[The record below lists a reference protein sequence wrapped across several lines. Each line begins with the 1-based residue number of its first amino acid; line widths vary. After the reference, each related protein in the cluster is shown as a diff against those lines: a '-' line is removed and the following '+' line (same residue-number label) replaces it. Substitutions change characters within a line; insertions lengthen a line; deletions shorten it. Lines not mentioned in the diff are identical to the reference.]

1 VKTIK
6 PSLRQ
11 SKRRAKEEKKREEER
26 EENKREDKT
35 VLFCMLLIYNE
46 LDSQEEQRACR
57 LLEQKTSPNHQGGIS
72 PMAAPETLPQF
83 PKSHKSA
90 IGKSGV
96 LTIHG
101 FGVRVRMQSG
111 HLQIED
117 GIADERRTTRL
128 PRVGHG
134 LRRLVCISEDGFFT
148 LDALKWLA
156 DQRASLIML
165 DRSGKV
171 SFVTGPAASSDARLR
186 RAQALAQQSGVAV
199 EIMCELMLAKLDGQQ
214 QLVRSKLANATAAD
228 IIAKL
233 AESLSTAESLDE
245 VARLEAHAASA
256 YWSAW
261 SEVPINFPRQDV
273 ARVGKHWL
281 TFGTRKSLLTG
292 SPRLATNPPNAI
304 LNYCYALLECEA
316 RLGSVAVGLD
326 PGMGMLHVDTPAR
339 DSLACDIMEAV
350 RPSVDAWLLDWI
362 MREPFR
368 RSDFFEA
375 PNGNCRLLRTLAA
388 KLSETTSVWG
398 KLVAPWAEY
407 VAHTLWA
414 TTSRASSR
422 SSIPTRLTQQH
433 RRQAKGDLS
442 VPIIPMPKHD
452 RVCRGC
458 GKRIRVEHTDC
469 GQCAIDSATKRLVDA
484 AKIGRIAGHTPEALA
499 KEGKSQR
506 RHAEA
511 RASWASSS
519 QPSWLTSDLYSEK
532 IQPQLAEVS
541 TSTIAS
547 RIGVSRWYAGKI
559 RRGYCPHPRH
569 WQALAELVQIIA
581 NK

>member
-1 VKTIK
+1 
-6 PSLRQ
+6 
-11 SKRRAKEEKKREEER
+11 
-26 EENKREDKT
+26 
-35 VLFCMLLIYNE
+35 
-46 LDSQEEQRACR
+46 
-57 LLEQKTSPNHQGGIS
+57 
-72 PMAAPETLPQF
+72 MAAWQ
-83 PKSHKSA
+83 
-90 IGKSGV
+90 SGV

-117 GIADERRTTRL
+117 GVADERRTVRL
-128 PRVGHG
+128 ARVGHG

-171 SFVTGPAASSDARLR
+171 SLVTGPTASSDARLR
-186 RAQALAQQSGVAV
+186 RAQALAHQSGTAV
-199 EIMCELMLAKLDGQQ
+199 EIMRELMRAKLEGQQ
-214 QLVRSKLANATAAD
+214 ELVRSKLANATAGD

-233 AESLSTAESLDE
+233 QESLSTAESLDK
-245 VARLEAHAASA
+245 VAQLEAHAAST

-261 SEVPINFPRQDV
+261 SELPINFPRQDIT
-273 ARVGKHWL
+273 RLPQHWR
-281 TFGTRKSLLTG
+281 TFGSRKSLITG

-304 LNYCYALLECEA
+304 LNYCYALLECET
-316 RLGSVAVGLD
+316 RLASVAVGLD

-368 RSDFFEA
+368 RSDFFEES
-375 PNGNCRLLRTLAA
+375 NGNCRLLRTLAA
-388 KLSETTSVWG
+388 KLGETMSVWG

-414 TTSRASSR
+414 TTPRAGR
-422 SSIPTRLTQQH
+422 TPIPTRLTQQH
-433 RRQAKGDLS
+433 RREAKGGS
-442 VPIIPMPKHD
+442 SAPMVAIPKPD

-458 GKRIRVEHTDC
+458 GKSIRTGRTDC
-469 GQCAIDSATKRLVDA
+469 GKCAIEGATKRFVEA
-484 AKIGRIAGHTPEALA
+484 ARIGRIAGHTPEALA

-506 RHAEA
+506 HHAKA
-511 RASWASSS
+511 RSLWASRC
-519 QPSWLTSDLYSEK
+519 QPSSLTPEAYTEK
-532 IQPQLAEVS
+532 IQPLLAHVS
-541 TSTIAS
+541 ASAIAS
-547 RIGVSRWYAGKI
+547 EIGVSRWYAGRI
-559 RRGYCPHPRH
+559 REGYRPHPMH
-569 WQALAELVQIIA
+569 WEALALLVDLSPTSDGSSAAPGMALQKQNNRWKNPPNSKENVIICDDDA
-581 NK
+581 

>member
-1 VKTIK
+1 
-6 PSLRQ
+6 
-11 SKRRAKEEKKREEER
+11 
-26 EENKREDKT
+26 
-35 VLFCMLLIYNE
+35 
-46 LDSQEEQRACR
+46 
-57 LLEQKTSPNHQGGIS
+57 
-72 PMAAPETLPQF
+72 MAASDTVPQF
-83 PKSHKSA
+83 PKSHKSG
-90 IGKSGV
+90 ISKSGV
-96 LTIHG
+96 LAIHG

-117 GIADERRTTRL
+117 GIADERRTIRL

-171 SFVTGPAASSDARLR
+171 SLVTGPTASSDARLR
-186 RAQALAQQSGVAV
+186 RAQALANQSGAAL
-199 EIMCELMLAKLDGQQ
+199 EIMRQLMRAKLDGQQ

-233 AESLSTAESLDE
+233 EESLPTAESLDT
-245 VARLEAHAASA
+245 VARIEAQAASA

-261 SEVPINFPRQDV
+261 SELPINFPRQDV
-273 ARVGKHWL
+273 TRVPEHWR
-281 TFGTRKSLLTG
+281 TFGMRKSLITG

-304 LNYCYALLECEA
+304 LNYCYALLESET
-316 RLGSVAVGLD
+316 RLAATAVGLD
-326 PGMGMLHVDTPAR
+326 PGMGMLHVDAPAR

-368 RSDFFEA
+368 RSDFFEER
-375 PNGNCRLLRTLAA
+375 NGNCRLLRTLAA
-388 KLSETTSVWG
+388 KLGETTSIWG

-414 TTSRASSR
+414 TTSRPSNR

-433 RRQAKGDLS
+433 RREAKGGLPTT
-442 VPIIPMPKHD
+442 VVIPKPE

-458 GKRIRVEHTDC
+458 GKSIRAGRSDC
-469 GQCAIDSATKRLVDA
+469 GKCAIEGATKRLGDA
-484 AKIGRIAGHTPEALA
+484 ARIGRIAAHNPEALA
-499 KEGKSQR
+499 KEARTQR
-506 RHAEA
+506 QHAKA
-511 RASWASSS
+511 RASWAASC
-519 QPSWLTSDLYSEK
+519 QPSWLTPKFYAEK
-532 IQPQLAEVS
+532 IQTLLANIP
-541 TSTIAS
+541 TSSIAS
-547 RIGVSRWYAGKI
+547 HIGVSRWYAGRI
-559 RRGYCPHPRH
+559 RQGYRPHPRH
-569 WQALAELVQIIA
+569 WQALGKLVGIA
-581 NK
+581 QEV

>member
-1 VKTIK
+1 
-6 PSLRQ
+6 
-11 SKRRAKEEKKREEER
+11 
-26 EENKREDKT
+26 
-35 VLFCMLLIYNE
+35 
-46 LDSQEEQRACR
+46 
-57 LLEQKTSPNHQGGIS
+57 
-72 PMAAPETLPQF
+72 MAAPDTLPQF

-117 GIADERRTTRL
+117 GIADERRTVRL

-171 SFVTGPAASSDARLR
+171 SLVTGPTASSDARLR
-186 RAQALAQQSGVAV
+186 RAQASAQQSGVAV
-199 EIMCELMLAKLDGQQ
+199 EIMRELMRAKFEGQQ
-214 QLVRSKLANATAAD
+214 QLVRSKLANTTAAD

-233 AESLSTAESLDE
+233 QESLSTNESLDE

-256 YWSAW
+256 YWFSW
-261 SEVPINFPRQDV
+261 NELPINFPRQDIT
-273 ARVGKHWL
+273 RVPEHWR
-281 TFGTRKSLLTG
+281 TFGTRKSGITG

-304 LNYCYALLECEA
+304 LNYCYALLESET
-316 RLGSVAVGLD
+316 RLAASALGLD
-326 PGMGMLHVDTPAR
+326 PGMGLLHVDTPAR

-350 RPSVDAWLLDWI
+350 RPSVDAFLLDWI

-368 RSDFFEA
+368 RSDFFEQ
-375 PNGNCRLLRTLAA
+375 PNGNCRLLRPLAA

-407 VAHTLWA
+407 VARTLWA
-414 TTSRASSR
+414 TTSRPSRR

-433 RRQAKGDLS
+433 RREAKGGL
-442 VPIIPMPKHD
+442 PAATITMPKPD

-458 GKRIRVEHTDC
+458 GKRIRAEHTDC
-469 GQCAIDSATKRLVDA
+469 GKCAIDGATKRLVDA
-484 AKIGRIAGHTPEALA
+484 ARIGRISAHTPEALA
-499 KEGKSQR
+499 KEGNTQR
-506 RHAEA
+506 QHAKA
-511 RASWASSS
+511 RSSWATSSRL
-519 QPSWLTSDLYSEK
+519 PWLTSEMYSEK
-532 IQPQLAEVS
+532 IQPRLAQVS
-541 TSTIAS
+541 TSAIAKQ
-547 RIGVSRWYAGKI
+547 IGVSRWYAGKI
-559 RRGYCPHPRH
+559 RQGYRPHPRH
-569 WQALAELVQIIA
+569 WHMLSVLAGVSRS
-581 NK
+581 